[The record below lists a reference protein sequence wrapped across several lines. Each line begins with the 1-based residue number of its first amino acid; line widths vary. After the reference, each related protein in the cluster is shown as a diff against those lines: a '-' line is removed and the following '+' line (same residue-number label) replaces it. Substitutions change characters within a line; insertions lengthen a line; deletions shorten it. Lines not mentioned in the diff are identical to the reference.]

1 MYCRSPC
8 LWDCLFDW
16 IWIAVHYPTVVEE
29 TNESTFALAKI
40 IPKSRNRHHRKD
52 ITVPCSNDINRIS
65 WVAAFT
71 LWGQIKY
78 CPLGRN
84 ITTIFRFGCCCYLF
98 GSVLCLYIFLDI
110 PHVWL
115 YMRYSCEL
123 CWVRCKRFV
132 KNPLR
137 NFILLDE
144 ENIQT
149 QRTQKTSVL
158 LFKYESIEFE
168 INKNTI
174 ECDEL
179 DKITAKDESDRGL
192 IFLCIVASARFLV
205 VWRVY

>member
-1 MYCRSPC
+1 M
-8 LWDCLFDW
+8 
-16 IWIAVHYPTVVEE
+16 
-29 TNESTFALAKI
+29 
-40 IPKSRNRHHRKD
+40 
-52 ITVPCSNDINRIS
+52 
-65 WVAAFT
+65 
-71 LWGQIKY
+71 
-78 CPLGRN
+78 
-84 ITTIFRFGCCCYLF
+84 
-98 GSVLCLYIFLDI
+98 
-110 PHVWL
+110 
-115 YMRYSCEL
+115 
-123 CWVRCKRFV
+123 RCKRFV

-192 IFLCIVASARFLV
+192 IFLCVLLPLLDFWSFDECIR
-205 VWRVY
+205 